1 MGDGKEKQFLV
12 KVKDD
17 GAGEMEEHHLPGH
30 QDYIQEGKITQQR
43 YSIDKK
49 GKKTE
54 LGSGPT
60 RPKRIIDI
68 KCFYNP
74 DGSCSCRDC
83 EYLSESHRLQSARK
97 REEDAKE
104 MAEIMK
110 RILEK
115 DKKKSGAINLGSDPP
130 RASSSSK
137 LSKKGGNDYGVRKY
151 FYLFL
156 FLT

>member
-1 MGDGKEKQFLV
+1 MKVGDGKEKQFLV

-17 GAGEMEEHHLPGH
+17 RAGEMEEHHLPGH
-30 QDYIQEGKITQQR
+30 QDNVQEGKITQQR
-43 YSIDKK
+43 DSIDKK
-49 GKKTE
+49 GKKTG
-54 LGSGPT
+54 LGGV
-60 RPKRIIDI
+60 PKRIIDI

-83 EYLSESHRLQSARK
+83 EYLSESYRLQSARK